1 MCCIVASDLAAAA
14 FDAIFMRLCV
24 FRGGGLGPDLG
35 PPKNENI
42 LLEQYYKTFLT
53 VQTAAQIV

>member
-24 FRGGGLGPDLG
+24 FGESEAGDSD
-35 PPKNENI
+35 
-42 LLEQYYKTFLT
+42 QF
-53 VQTAAQIV
+53 